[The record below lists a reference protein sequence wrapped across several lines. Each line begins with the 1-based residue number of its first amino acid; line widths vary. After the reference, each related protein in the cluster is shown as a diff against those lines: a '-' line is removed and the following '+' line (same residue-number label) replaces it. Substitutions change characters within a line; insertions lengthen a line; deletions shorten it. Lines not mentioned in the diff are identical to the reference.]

1 MSGPI
6 LDVVASDVGHLT
18 DRVEKLEAQ
27 VAALTRGQIWVHASF
42 VGGGVVL
49 TLLLPKISQV
59 LGLS

>member
-1 MSGPI
+1 MSEVN

-18 DRVEKLEAQ
+18 RRVEALEAR
-27 VAALTRGQIWVHASF
+27 VEALTRGQIWVHASF

-49 TLLLPKISQV
+49 TLLLPKISEV